1 MLVVDR
7 VVTIVMVAVMA
18 RLVMIHNWLLLHDD
32 GSLMLNLLVFDIVV
46 MATVVWASVIMSV
59 GELVLFVGQIGVVVL
74 MAGLL
79 IIVWAIVGSM
89 MTANVWLLVLDLDI
103 VMAVSVTGLLVHDLL
118 GMVMAASVTGLLVH
132 DLLGMVMAASVTGL
146 LVHDLLGIV
155 MAANVTGLLVHD
167 LLGIVVRGHRMVVIS
182 VLEVLSL
189 HVRLSLLFFPKLVA
203 AAVLLVVRAI
213 FLLVV

>member
-18 RLVMIHNWLLLHDD
+18 RLVMIHNRLLLHDD

-46 MATVVWASVIMSV
+46 MATVVWASVVVSV

-89 MTANVWLLVLDLDI
+89 MTADVW
-103 VMAVSVTGLLVHDLL
+103 LLVHDLL

-146 LVHDLLGIV
+146 LVLDLNIV

-189 HVRLSLLFFPKLVA
+189 HVRLSLLFFPELVA

>member
-18 RLVMIHNWLLLHDD
+18 RLVMIHNRLLLYDD

-103 VMAVSVTGLLVHDLL
+103 VMAVSVTGLFVHELL
-118 GMVMAASVTGLLVH
+118 GMVMAASVTGLLVL
-132 DLLGMVMAASVTGL
+132 DLN
-146 LVHDLLGIV
+146 IV

-167 LLGIVVRGHRMVVIS
+167 LLGIVVRGHRMMVIS

-189 HVRLSLLFFPKLVA
+189 HVRLSLLFFPELVA
-203 AAVLLVVRAI
+203 AAVLLVFRAI

>member
-118 GMVMAASVTGLLVH
+118 GMVMAASVTGLLVL
-132 DLLGMVMAASVTGL
+132 DLN
-146 LVHDLLGIV
+146 IV

>member
-18 RLVMIHNWLLLHDD
+18 RLVMIHNRLLLHDD

-74 MAGLL
+74 MAWLL

-89 MTANVWLLVLDLDI
+89 MTANEWLLVFDLDI
-103 VMAVSVTGLLVHDLL
+103 
-118 GMVMAASVTGLLVH
+118 VMAASVTGLLVH

-167 LLGIVVRGHRMVVIS
+167 LLGIVVRVHRMMVIS

>member
-18 RLVMIHNWLLLHDD
+18 RLVMIHNRLLLHDD

-46 MATVVWASVIMSV
+46 MATVVWASVVVSV

-89 MTANVWLLVLDLDI
+89 MTADVW
-103 VMAVSVTGLLVHDLL
+103 LLVHDLL
-118 GMVMAASVTGLLVH
+118 GMVMAASVTGLLVL
-132 DLLGMVMAASVTGL
+132 DLN
-146 LVHDLLGIV
+146 IV

-189 HVRLSLLFFPKLVA
+189 HVRLSLLFFPELVA